1 MKGKKGISPLI
12 ATVLII
18 GFTIVLAALVLQWG
32 GDLFK
37 GVQTDTAK
45 TSEFKIA
52 CATKLVGLELS
63 AGSDDEGL
71 FLTMDN
77 KNDYDSLVGA
87 RYRVYD
93 ENDAMITGGEVL
105 SDNGKISPFEIK
117 DFDLEGDGIS
127 AKTVGVFPIILVKGE
142 QKTCESE
149 LRVAIEGD
157 DAGADIQ

>member
-52 CATKLVGLELS
+52 CATKLVGLELAAES
-63 AGSDDEGL
+63 GDDGL
-71 FLTMDN
+71 VLMMDN

-87 RYRVYD
+87 RYRLYD
-93 ENDAMITGGEVL
+93 ENNAMIGGDEVIEE
-105 SDNGKISPFEIK
+105 GGIGPFEVVYLL
-117 DFDLEGDGIS
+117 LEVPEGVSG
-127 AKTVGVFPIILVKGE
+127 TVGVFPIILVKGE

-149 LRVAIEGD
+149 LRVAIE
-157 DAGADIQ
+157 